1 MIHQYLECVIMVK
14 PRNNNN
20 RRRNNRRPGGN
31 NGNNFESNGPSIKVR
46 GSSKQI
52 YEKYLSLARDAQSS
66 GDNVLQESY
75 FQHAEHY
82 ARLLIESGKFEKQES
97 SSENKNSSNQVS
109 NGQVSNSNGHTN
121 NKSVEEKSIDS
132 KEEIKENVISI
143 AEGDDL
149 DVAESS

>member
-1 MIHQYLECVIMVK
+1 MVK
-14 PRNNNN
+14 PRNNNS

-31 NGNNFESNGPSIKVR
+31 NGNNSESNGPSIKVR

-52 YEKYLSLARDAQSS
+52 YEKYISLARDAQSS

-82 ARLLIESGKFEKQES
+82 ARILIESGKFEKQES
-97 SSENKNSSNQVS
+97 LSEDKNSSEQSS
-109 NGQVSNSNGHTN
+109 NGQVTNSTGHTN
-121 NKSVEEKSIDS
+121 NKSVEEKVLNS

-143 AEGDDL
+143 PDDNDL

>member
-1 MIHQYLECVIMVK
+1 MVK

-31 NGNNFESNGPSIKVR
+31 NGNNSESNGPSIKVR

-52 YEKYLSLARDAQSS
+52 YEKYISLARDAQSS

-82 ARLLIESGKFEKQES
+82 ARILIESGKFEKQES
-97 SSENKNSSNQVS
+97 LSEDKNSSEQNS
-109 NGQVSNSNGHTN
+109 NGQVSNSTGHTN
-121 NKSVEEKSIDS
+121 NKSVEEKVLNS

-143 AEGDDL
+143 PNDNDL
-149 DVAESS
+149 DFAESS

>member
-1 MIHQYLECVIMVK
+1 MVK

-31 NGNNFESNGPSIKVR
+31 NGNNSESNGPSIKVR

-52 YEKYLSLARDAQSS
+52 YEKYISLARDAQSS

-97 SSENKNSSNQVS
+97 PSDDKNSSNKASNEQVS
-109 NGQVSNSNGHTN
+109 DSNGYTN
-121 NKSVEEKSIDS
+121 NKSVEEKSLDS

-143 AEGDDL
+143 AEGDDI

>member
-1 MIHQYLECVIMVK
+1 MVK
-14 PRNNNN
+14 PRNNN

-31 NGNNFESNGPSIKVR
+31 NGNNSESNGPSIKVR

-52 YEKYLSLARDAQSS
+52 YEKYISLARDAQSS

-82 ARLLIESGKFEKQES
+82 ARILIESGKFEKQES
-97 SSENKNSSNQVS
+97 LSEDKNSSEQSS
-109 NGQVSNSNGHTN
+109 NGQVSNSTGHTN
-121 NKSVEEKSIDS
+121 NKSVEEKVLNS

-143 AEGDDL
+143 PNDNDL